1 MSLFKPVYI
10 DQRIDLSPTEFREAA
25 GDITVYLLGKMQ
37 ARMEGKCS
45 THGYV
50 RNGSMQVLARSM
62 GQAEHGRFTGSFL
75 YYCKIRID
83 CLLPYTEQVVD
94 GRILKMNKLGAY
106 ALLNENGEDLEAMRI
121 LLPRDLHLGNA
132 AFDNLT
138 VGSLVRMRLLR
149 SRFQANDAFIQAVA
163 VYESTLVTGAVK
175 KLVDEAGALR
185 AIPEALRAIPD
196 ALRAIPE
203 GDEQTNLSLSMELKE
218 EDKISLPALL
228 PAVTETIAV

>member
-1 MSLFKPVYI
+1 MSVRMTLFKPIYI

-25 GDITVYLLGKMQ
+25 EDINGYLLEKMRG
-37 ARMEGKCS
+37 RMEGKCT

-50 RNGSMQVLARSM
+50 RNGSMQILARSM

-83 CLLPYTEQVVD
+83 CFLPYAEQIVD

-106 ALLNENGEDLEAMRI
+106 ALLSENGEDLEAMRI

-132 AFDNLT
+132 SFDSLT
-138 VGSLVRMRLLR
+138 VGSMVRMRLLR

-163 VYESTLVTGAVK
+163 LYESTLVSGAVK
-175 KLVDEAGALR
+175 QMMNTVGGPLR
-185 AIPEALRAIPD
+185 AV
-196 ALRAIPE
+196 PE
-203 GDEQTNLSLSMELKE
+203 GDEGSNVNMNATKDDEIQE
-218 EDKISLPALL
+218 EDKITLPALL
-228 PAVTETIAV
+228 PAVTATGPL

>member
-1 MSLFKPVYI
+1 MSVRMTLFKPIYI

-25 GDITVYLLGKMQ
+25 ADINGYLLEKMRT
-37 ARMEGKCS
+37 RMEGKCT
-45 THGYV
+45 THGFV
-50 RNGSMQVLARSM
+50 RNGSMQILARSM
-62 GQAEHGRFTGSFL
+62 GQAEHGRFTGSFI

-83 CLLPYTEQVVD
+83 CFLPYAEQVVD

-106 ALLNENGEDLEAMRI
+106 ALLSENGEDLEAMRI

-132 AFDNLT
+132 SFDSLT

-163 VYESTLVTGAVK
+163 LYDSTLVSGAIK
-175 KLVDEAGALR
+175 KMIDAAGVPLR
-185 AIPEALRAIPD
+185 PV
-196 ALRAIPE
+196 PE
-203 GDEQTNLSLSMELKE
+203 GDENAKTNIESKEDELNE
-218 EDKISLPALL
+218 EDKIDIPALL

>member
-1 MSLFKPVYI
+1 MSVRMSLFKPVYI
-10 DQRIDLSPTEFREAA
+10 DQRIDLSPTEFRDAA
-25 GDITVYLLGKMQ
+25 VDITNFLLEKMRG
-37 ARMEGKCS
+37 RMEGKCT

-50 RNGSMQVLARSM
+50 RIGSMQILARSM
-62 GQAEHGRFTGSFL
+62 GQAEHGRFTGSFI

-83 CLLPYTEQVVD
+83 CLLPYNEQIVD

-106 ALLNENGEDLEAMRI
+106 ALLTENGEDLEAMRI

-138 VGSLVRMRLLR
+138 VGSMVRMRLLR

-163 VYESTLVTGAVK
+163 IYDSTLVSGAVK
-175 KLVDEAGALR
+175 QMINAVGPLR
-185 AIPEALRAIPD
+185 TV
-196 ALRAIPE
+196 PE
-203 GDEQTNLSLSMELKE
+203 GNEGINSSNIEE

-228 PAVTETIAV
+228 PAVSETVVV